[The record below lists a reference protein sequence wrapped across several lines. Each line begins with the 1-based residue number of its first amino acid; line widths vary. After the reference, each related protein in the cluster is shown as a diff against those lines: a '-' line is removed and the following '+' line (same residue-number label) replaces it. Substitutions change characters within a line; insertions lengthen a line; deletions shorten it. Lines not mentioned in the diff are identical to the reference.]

1 MLATLLVG
9 EQIVP
14 RNVKNENI

>member
-9 EQIVP
+9 EKIVP